1 MGKLPGPY
9 TLSPETSGT
18 YDDHLEGEGCPR
30 AFAKVEAP
38 ARMIS
43 TDIER
48 LNGIALYAARFPQ

>member
-1 MGKLPGPY
+1 MGKLPGLY

-30 AFAKVEAP
+30 AFAEVEAP